1 VSGSLR
7 ERLVETIA
15 DTPLARSLSRAAEVF
30 LAQRGGDAA
39 ASRVDGQAL
48 QGLARVLATQ
58 PEMASFLSHRPEFL
72 SRVASLGPDS
82 LAERE
87 AQLPHDVDAVLQGDL
102 ESSLDALRV
111 RRREEMAFAACVDL
125 AGIAPFEDVSD
136 FLSVL
141 AETTAQFALRLA
153 RDGRAEEAPDDVFAV
168 IGMGKIAG
176 REFTYHSDLDLI
188 FLYRGGPEWIG
199 RATRSAQ
206 RLISYLTTMTG
217 AGIAYAVDTRLRPS
231 GRQGM
236 LVTSFE
242 AFERY
247 QMEKAQIWEHLA
259 ILRARPIAGDTDRVA
274 HVLERVRDHVFSL
287 SESPW
292 AHLSQLRS
300 RVERERGVESTGSVA
315 LKTGAGGLMDVDFLA
330 GGGLIERGTD
340 AYPALPSVR
349 AMLRACVEG
358 DRVDALLRD
367 YRLLRIV
374 EARAR
379 WIAGRAVETL
389 EAGGDELPL
398 VAELVEPGLEADAL
412 LERIREARR
421 RTRADFDEVVL
432 ANSISAL
439 EA

>member
-1 VSGSLR
+1 VRTSLR
-7 ERLVETIA
+7 ERLIEAVSG
-15 DTPLARSLSRAAEVF
+15 TPLAQPIARAAEAF
-30 LAQRGGDAA
+30 RDAGGDAA
-39 ASRVDGQAL
+39 AASRIDGPAL
-48 QGLARVLATQ
+48 HGLARALATQ
-58 PEMASFLSHRPEFL
+58 PDMASFLSHRPEFL
-72 SRVASLGPDS
+72 SRVASLGPGS

-87 AQLPHDVDAVLQGDL
+87 AQLPLDVDAVLEGDL
-102 ESSLDALRV
+102 ESSLDALRI

-125 AGIAPFEDVSD
+125 AGLAPFEDVSD

-141 AETTAQFALRLA
+141 AETTAQLALRLA
-153 RDGRAEEAPDDVFAV
+153 RDGRAEQGQDDVFAV

-199 RATRSAQ
+199 RATRMAQ

-217 AGIAYAVDTRLRPS
+217 AGVAYAVDTRLRPS

-247 QMEKAQIWEHLA
+247 QLEKAETWEHLA
-259 ILRARPIAGDTDRVA
+259 ILRARPIAGDIDRA
-274 HVLERVRDHVFSL
+274 SQVLERVRDHLFSL
-287 SESPW
+287 GESPW
-292 AHLSQLRS
+292 AHLSQLRG
-300 RVERERGVESTGSVA
+300 RVERERGVKSPGSVA
-315 LKTGAGGLMDVDFLA
+315 LKTGPGGLMDVDFLA
-330 GGGLIERGTD
+330 GGGLIERGTE

-349 AMLRACVEG
+349 AMLRACVAG

-379 WIAGRAVETL
+379 WIAGRAVAAL
-389 EAGGDELPL
+389 DADGGELPL
-398 VAELVEPGLEADAL
+398 CAELVEPGLTPAAL
-412 LERIREARR
+412 LERVREARR
-421 RTRADFDEVVL
+421 RTRDAFDAVVA

>member
-1 VSGSLR
+1 MSLSLR
-7 ERLVETIA
+7 ERLVEA
-15 DTPLARSLSRAAEVF
+15 VAGTPLAQPLVRAAEAF
-30 LAQRGGDAA
+30 LEQRSDDDAA
-39 ASRVDGQAL
+39 RRIDGSAL
-48 QGLARVLATQ
+48 EGLARALATQ
-58 PEMASFLSHRPEFL
+58 PNMGSFLSHRPEFL
-72 SRVASLGPDS
+72 SRVASLGPGA
-82 LAERE
+82 LTERE
-87 AQLPHDVDAVLQGDL
+87 ARLPHDVDGILQGDL
-102 ESSLDALRV
+102 ESSLDALRI

-125 AGIAPFEDVSD
+125 AGMAPFEDVSD

-153 RDGRAEEAPDDVFAV
+153 RDGQLDEAQDEVFAV

-199 RATRSAQ
+199 RATRTAQ

-247 QMEKAQIWEHLA
+247 QMEKAETWEHLA
-259 ILRARPIAGDTDRVA
+259 ILRARPIAGDTDRVTG
-274 HVLERVRDHVFSL
+274 VLERVREHVFSL
-287 SESPW
+287 GESPW
-292 AHLSQLRS
+292 AHLSQLRA
-300 RVERERGVESTGSVA
+300 RVERERGVESSASVA

-340 AYPALPSVR
+340 SYPALPSVR
-349 AMLRACVEG
+349 AMLRACVAG
-358 DRVDALLRD
+358 SRVDALLQD

-379 WIAGRAVETL
+379 WIAGRAVEAL
-389 EAGGDELPL
+389 EADGDELPL
-398 VAELVEPGLEADAL
+398 IAELVEPGLGAADL
-412 LERIREARR
+412 LERIQVARH
-421 RTRADFDEVVL
+421 RTRAVFDEVVE
-432 ANSISAL
+432 ADSITAL
-439 EA
+439 ED

>member
-7 ERLVETIA
+7 ERLVEAVA
-15 DTPLARSLSRAAEVF
+15 DTPLGKSLARSAEAF

-39 ASRVDGQAL
+39 AGRVDGPAL

-72 SRVASLGPDS
+72 SRVASLGPGT

-125 AGIAPFEDVSD
+125 AGLAPFEDVSD

-199 RATRSAQ
+199 HATRSAQ

-217 AGIAYAVDTRLRPS
+217 AGVAYAVDTRLRPS

-247 QMEKAQIWEHLA
+247 QMEKAQTWEHLA
-259 ILRARPIAGDTDRVA
+259 ILRARPIAGDTDRA
-274 HVLERVRDHVFSL
+274 SDVLERVRDHVFSL
-287 SESPW
+287 GESPW
-292 AHLSQLRS
+292 THLSQLRR
-300 RVERERGVESTGSVA
+300 RVERERGVESPGSVA

-379 WIAGRAVETL
+379 WIAGRAVEVL
-389 EAGGDELPL
+389 EANGDALPL
-398 VAELVEPGLEADAL
+398 IAELVEPGLTAAAL
-412 LERIREARR
+412 LERIRQARR

-432 ANSISAL
+432 ANSIAAL